1 MKLSDIQKKEAGVY
15 ANTFGRLPLA
25 VVRGKG
31 PYLFDV
37 NNRRFLDFFSGIAV
51 NSLGHCHPKVVS
63 AIRKQAGLLIHSS
76 NWLYTLPQ
84 LELAERL
91 ERLSGLEKC
100 FLTNDGSEAV
110 ECAIKLARKSTGKNK
125 IIAMK
130 NSFHGRTLGALS
142 LTWEDKYR
150 KPYEPLVPG
159 MGFVDYNDTKA
170 LERALTSDTAAVI
183 MEPVQN
189 EAGVLLPDEGFMADV
204 RELTERKGV
213 LLILDEIGT
222 GLGRTGKMFAFQH
235 EKVKPDILCLSKAL
249 GGGFPIGATL
259 YSGMD
264 FEKGEHGGT
273 FVGNPLACA
282 AALAAVKVIVEEK
295 LDRNADKQG
304 KYLLDKLSELGCSV
318 RGKGLMIGMDVADGR
333 STVLRLI
340 EERILTI
347 NSKNT
352 VRILPPLIIKK
363 AHCDK
368 FIAAVSK
375 VM

>member
-159 MGFVDYNDTKA
+159 MGFVDYNDIMA
-170 LERALTSDTAAVI
+170 LKRALTSDTAAVI

>member
-170 LERALTSDTAAVI
+170 LERALTSDTAAFI

-213 LLILDEIGT
+213 ILILDEIGT

-235 EKVKPDILCLSKAL
+235 
-249 GGGFPIGATL
+249 
-259 YSGMD
+259 
-264 FEKGEHGGT
+264 
-273 FVGNPLACA
+273 
-282 AALAAVKVIVEEK
+282 
-295 LDRNADKQG
+295 
-304 KYLLDKLSELGCSV
+304 
-318 RGKGLMIGMDVADGR
+318 
-333 STVLRLI
+333 
-340 EERILTI
+340 
-347 NSKNT
+347 
-352 VRILPPLIIKK
+352 
-363 AHCDK
+363 
-368 FIAAVSK
+368 
-375 VM
+375 

>member
-1 MKLSDIQKKEAGVY
+1 
-15 ANTFGRLPLA
+15 
-25 VVRGKG
+25 
-31 PYLFDV
+31 
-37 NNRRFLDFFSGIAV
+37 
-51 NSLGHCHPKVVS
+51 
-63 AIRKQAGLLIHSS
+63 
-76 NWLYTLPQ
+76 
-84 LELAERL
+84 
-91 ERLSGLEKC
+91 
-100 FLTNDGSEAV
+100 
-110 ECAIKLARKSTGKNK
+110 
-125 IIAMK
+125 
-130 NSFHGRTLGALS
+130 
-142 LTWEDKYR
+142 
-150 KPYEPLVPG
+150 
-159 MGFVDYNDTKA
+159 
-170 LERALTSDTAAVI
+170 
-183 MEPVQN
+183 
-189 EAGVLLPDEGFMADV
+189 
-204 RELTERKGV
+204 
-213 LLILDEIGT
+213 
-222 GLGRTGKMFAFQH
+222 
-235 EKVKPDILCLSKAL
+235 
-249 GGGFPIGATL
+249 
-259 YSGMD
+259 MD